1 MEHIQDP
8 TVVSNNLRMQL
19 RYSSVESSSS
29 KKGTEFTRIPLPHQV
44 QKLPSLDVYLL
55 ERRIT
60 CMTVPA
66 IVEAI
71 YKASVE
77 GRKITVANY
86 NVHSFNLSM
95 QLPWYYQFLQSA
107 EITHC
112 DSVGILKAISWMGL
126 HLPKYYRSSYT
137 MLMPKVL
144 EKCNE
149 HRFSV
154 FLLGAKP
161 DCLETALNRLR
172 EQYPR
177 INFFGHHGY
186 FDKDDPKQNADVIE
200 KINQTKPHVLVVG
213 MGMPI
218 QENWIKKHRSRLHV
232 NAIMLGGA
240 IIDRLAGVVPDCPNV
255 LANLGLEWLYRLCR
269 EPKRL
274 AARYLLGNPAF
285 ALHIALAKFYASALR
300 VQAMQPID
308 SNSLENDAVKN
319 NVYSNSILQ
328 NQELSANIY
337 TRVKQIADYFV
348 DANLLTKTQV
358 ETALSEQKLTGMLLG
373 EVLERNSA
381 IKQQT
386 IEKIVKNMILDT
398 VGEA

>member
-1 MEHIQDP
+1 MEQIQEP
-8 TVVSNNLRMQL
+8 TAVSNNLHMQV
-19 RYSSVESSSS
+19 RYSKVDASNSNRG
-29 KKGTEFTRIPLPHQV
+29 KKLTRIPNLHQV
-44 QKLPSLDVYLL
+44 QKLPNLDVYLL

-71 YKASVE
+71 YKASIE

-112 DSVGILKAISWMGL
+112 DSVGMLKAISWMGL
-126 HLPKYYRSSYT
+126 KLPRDYQSSYT

-149 HRFSV
+149 QRLSV

-161 DCLETALNRLR
+161 NCLETALNRLR
-172 EQYPR
+172 EEYPR
-177 INFFGHHGY
+177 VNFFGYHGY
-186 FDKDDPKQNADVIE
+186 FDKEDTQQNEAVIE
-200 KINQTKPHVLVVG
+200 KINQAKPHVLIVG
-213 MGMPI
+213 MGMPV
-218 QENWIKKHRSRLHV
+218 QENWIRRYGDHLHV

-240 IIDRLAGVVPDCPNV
+240 IIDRLAGVVPDCPRFV
-255 LANLGLEWLYRLCR
+255 SHMGLEWLYRLYR

-285 ALHIALAKFYASALR
+285 VLHIALAKFYASPLR
-300 VQAMQPID
+300 VQAMQSID
-308 SNSLENDAVKN
+308 SNRLEADANKN
-319 NVYSNSILQ
+319 KHLNSTNQ
-328 NQELSANIY
+328 NQESLANIY

-348 DANLLTKTQV
+348 EANLLTKTQV

-373 EVLERNSA
+373 EVLERKGA
-381 IKQQT
+381 IQQQT
-386 IEKIVKNMILDT
+386 IDKIVKNMSAD
-398 VGEA
+398 VANN